1 MKFSEIKINDLTL
14 IPLNLDI
21 ALNGR
26 KALKALSTRKKPM
39 PLLAKLNAELTVE
52 IFEIWNKNF
61 CSK

>member
-1 MKFSEIKINDLTL
+1 MKLPEIKINYLTL

-26 KALKALSTRKKPM
+26 KALKALSTRKKPT

-52 IFEIWNKNF
+52 IFVIRNK
-61 CSK
+61 KLY